1 MKRETGRYKSFTRRG
16 ALLAGAQGL
25 LLSGLVARLYYLQ
38 VLESDR
44 YRTLA
49 DENRISLRLLAPPR
63 GLILDRH
70 GQVVAGNAQNYR
82 VLLIPEQTMGVAGDL
97 AESVSLILDE
107 LARLIPLEDFARQR
121 ILREVGRKRA
131 FVPVTVAENLT
142 WQEFSRTNVNSPDLP
157 GVVPDVGQ
165 TRNYPLGATLAHVVG
180 YVAPVSDNDVM
191 DDPLLHLPGFRIGR
205 SGIEREADLALRGT
219 AGSSHVEVN
228 AQGRVIRE
236 LERNEGQQGRDVA
249 LTIDAGLQEFVARRL
264 GAESAGAAVLDIVT
278 GDVLALVSNPSFDP
292 NGFTVGMSQ
301 KEWDSLITKPR
312 KPLVNKAVS
321 GQYPP
326 GSTFK
331 MMVALAALE
340 GGVAQPGHRVF
351 CTGEI
356 EFGDR
361 TFHCWRRGG
370 HGELT
375 MVQAMEQSCD
385 VYFYD
390 LAMRAGIDR
399 ISEMATRFDLGT
411 AADLGLGVERP
422 GLIPNRD
429 WKLARIGERW
439 QAGETL
445 ITGIGQG
452 FVLTTPLQLAVMT
465 AMIASG
471 GLRVVP
477 RLLLPADSPKPAVV
491 TGEATPDPAD
501 DPRSLGVSAASMALV
516 RDGMERVVNRPTGTA
531 FGARILDRGL
541 EMAGKTGTSQVR
553 SISAAERE
561 AGVVRTADRPWE
573 ERDHAVFVGYA
584 PIADP
589 RYAMAVVVEH
599 GGSGAGTAAPIGR
612 DILLQAQRRDSARR
626 RNQLAAAPA
635 SASQEG

>member
-1 MKRETGRYKSFTRRG
+1 MKHETGRYKTFTRR
-16 ALLAGAQGL
+16 AVLLAGGQGL

-63 GLILDRH
+63 GRILDRH
-70 GQVVAGNAQNYR
+70 GQVVAGNGQNYR
-82 VLLIPEQTMGVAGDL
+82 VLLIPEQIKGADGDL
-97 AESVSLILDE
+97 AASVSLILDE
-107 LARLIPLEDFARQR
+107 LARLIPLDDFARQR
-121 ILREVGRKRA
+121 ILREVGRKRE

-157 GVVPDVGQ
+157 GVLPDVGP
-165 TRNYPLGATLAHVVG
+165 TRNYPLGASLAHVVG
-180 YVAPVSDNDVM
+180 YVAPVSESDTI
-191 DDPLLHLPGFRIGR
+191 DDPLLELPGFRIGR
-205 SGIEREADLALRGT
+205 AGIERKADLLLRGT

-228 AQGRVIRE
+228 AHGRVIRE
-236 LERNEGQQGRDVA
+236 LERNESEQGQDVA
-249 LTIDAGLQEFVARRL
+249 LTIDAGLQEFVAQRL
-264 GAESAGAAVLDIVT
+264 EAESAGAAVLDVVT

-301 KEWDSLITKPR
+301 AEWDSLITNPR

-340 GGVAQPGHRVF
+340 GGVAHPGHRVF
-351 CTGEI
+351 CSGEI

-361 TFHCWRRGG
+361 TFHCWKRGG

-375 MVQAMEQSCD
+375 MAQALEQSCD

-390 LAMRAGIDR
+390 LAVRAGIDR
-399 ISEMATRFDLGT
+399 IFEMATRFDLGT
-411 AADLGLGVERP
+411 TTELGLGVERR
-422 GLIPNRD
+422 GHIPNRD

-452 FVLTTPLQLAVMT
+452 FVLTTPLQLAAMT

-471 GLRVVP
+471 GMRIVP
-477 RLLLPADSPKPAVV
+477 RLLLPADAAEPAVV
-491 TGEATPDPAD
+491 TGEAPADPAN
-501 DPRSLGVSAASMALV
+501 DPRSLGVSASSLALV
-516 RDGMERVVNRPTGTA
+516 REGMERVVNRPTGTA

-561 AGVVRTADRPWE
+561 EGVVLTADRPWE

-584 PIADP
+584 PISSP
-589 RYAMAVVVEH
+589 RYSVAVVVEH
-599 GGSGAGTAAPIGR
+599 GGSGASTAAPIAR

-626 RNQLAAAPA
+626 RNQFASAPA
-635 SASQEG
+635 SASREG